1 MELVLDSFESF
12 VGVNFWTMIF
22 AWINLLILYIVLR
35 KLLFKPVKNMID
47 SRQKEIDDMYSEAQS
62 SLDSAKLMEA
72 EYESKLEGAKAES
85 EEILRSAVRRAELR
99 EEEILKEANA
109 KARRTLERA
118 DEQVE
123 LEIIRLRNSE
133 LVKLAKKEEQIRN
146 RRRQYM
152 YSLRT
157 YERRGR
163 ELAAS
168 GLTLEMLEADYTDC
182 DDND

>member
-1 MELVLDSFESF
+1 M
-12 VGVNFWTMIF
+12 MK
-22 AWINLLILYIVLR
+22 A
-35 KLLFKPVKNMID
+35 
-47 SRQKEIDDMYSEAQS
+47 KEF
-62 SLDSAKLMEA
+62 L
-72 EYESKLEGAKAES
+72 
-85 EEILRSAVRRAELR
+85 
-99 EEEILKEANA
+99 
-109 KARRTLERA
+109 T